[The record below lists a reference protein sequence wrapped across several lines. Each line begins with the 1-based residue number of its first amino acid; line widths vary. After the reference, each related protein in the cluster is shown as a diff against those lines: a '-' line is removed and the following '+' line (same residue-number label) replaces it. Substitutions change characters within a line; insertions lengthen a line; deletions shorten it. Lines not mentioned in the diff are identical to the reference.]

1 MNAAYF
7 AAIAR
12 ALGLSNQGMAD
23 ALGINVRR
31 VRAYASGSRP
41 IPKVVELACW
51 ARVMRPWVEV
61 GLLLP
66 KWMTG

>member
-1 MNAAYF
+1 MNAADF

-31 VRAYASGSRP
+31 VWRM
-41 IPKVVELACW
+41 LAGW
-51 ARVMRPWVEV
+51 LKE
-61 GLLLP
+61 
-66 KWMTG
+66 